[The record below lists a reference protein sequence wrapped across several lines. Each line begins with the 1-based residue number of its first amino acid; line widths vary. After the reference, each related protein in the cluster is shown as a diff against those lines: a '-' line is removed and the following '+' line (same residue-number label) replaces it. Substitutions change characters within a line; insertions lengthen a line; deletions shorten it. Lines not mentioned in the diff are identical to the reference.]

1 MSGYVLKS
9 LRGIEG
15 QITVPSIGAHIGTF
29 LKWTL
34 QRREDGPSNSG
45 YRLTAFL
52 SYVNPMLFNGIQEGK
67 IPLTMQITIAI
78 RDRERTVNKQYR
90 LELMPGER
98 MVLDGMSLL
107 CEGVDI
113 VSASDDSAQ

>member
-15 QITVPSIGAHIGTF
+15 QITVPSIGAHLGTF
-29 LKWTL
+29 QKWTL
-34 QRREDGPSNSG
+34 QRREDGPSRQSG

-52 SYVNPMLFNGIQEGK
+52 SYVNPMLFNGILEGK

-90 LELMPGER
+90 LDVMPGER

-107 CEGVDI
+107 CEGVEI
-113 VSASDDSAQ
+113 AQIDDGPK